1 MMPHEGTT
9 VEAAP
14 DRAGR
19 QIRTTTHIGRGVDKS
34 QMGKKKTQSREAK
47 MEQLSTKRDILNQ
60 DDP

>member
-34 QMGKKKTQSREAK
+34 QMGKKKSKHRAERLK
-47 MEQLSTKRDILNQ
+47 WSN
-60 DDP
+60 

>member
-34 QMGKKKTQSREAK
+34 QMGKKKNKHRAERLKWS
-47 MEQLSTKRDILNQ
+47 N
-60 DDP
+60 

>member
-34 QMGKKKTQSREAK
+34 QMGNKKKSKHRAERLK
-47 MEQLSTKRDILNQ
+47 WSN
-60 DDP
+60 